1 MCSFPAVAQVGLQA
15 AGMYMGQKATAKA
28 AQAQMDAQAKAAI
41 TEMNYAFQNYEQE
54 RVDAFDS
61 AVESADVY
69 NDTDAAHGW
78 HGEVHAS
85 KWRRGNGNH
94 DRAPVCADIIW
105 RVRPDHE
112 SADGTWCGL

>member
-61 AVESADVY
+61 VDLIVSDLVI
-69 NDTDAAHGW
+69 TFTC
-78 HGEVHAS
+78 V
-85 KWRRGNGNH
+85 
-94 DRAPVCADIIW
+94 VLIF
-105 RVRPDHE
+105 
-112 SADGTWCGL
+112 